1 MKGNGEERGGA
12 REDWSLGSGSCRTR
26 RVDKDVVGVG
36 IGGVGQSAEGMDGS
50 SCSRMLALLSSN
62 GLNMLAGLGNAGF
75 SLKPP
80 PSGMVVPSL
89 ASLSSKGAGCG
100 TSGKVSGGAFTGF
113 YRASP
118 TTMRPQDGT
127 LRFATSEETRTTE
140 EGVGTPLYQRSHSSI
155 SGKNVDHLGET
166 DIPSLSREEL
176 WRLILKHGKW
186 GS

>member
-1 MKGNGEERGGA
+1 
-12 REDWSLGSGSCRTR
+12 
-26 RVDKDVVGVG
+26 
-36 IGGVGQSAEGMDGS
+36 
-50 SCSRMLALLSSN
+50 MLALLASN

-80 PSGMVVPSL
+80 PSGMIVPTP
-89 ASLSSKGAGCG
+89 ASLSSRGTGCG

-113 YRASP
+113 YRAN
-118 TTMRPQDGT
+118 TMTLRPQDGT

-140 EGVGTPLYQRSHSSI
+140 EGAGIPVSQRSHKSG
-155 SGKNVDHLGET
+155 SGKKVDHLGES
-166 DIPSLSREEL
+166 DILNLSREEL

>member
-1 MKGNGEERGGA
+1 MKGNGEAKGGA
-12 REDWSLGSGSCRTR
+12 REALSFGSGSCRTR
-26 RVDKDVVGVG
+26 KVDKEVVGVG
-36 IGGVGQSAEGMDGS
+36 VRGGGQSTEEMDG

-80 PSGMVVPSL
+80 PSGMVVPTP
-89 ASLSSKGAGCG
+89 ASLSSRGTGCG

-113 YRASP
+113 YRAN
-118 TTMRPQDGT
+118 TMTLRPQDGT

-140 EGVGTPLYQRSHSSI
+140 EGAGMPVSQRSHKSG
-155 SGKNVDHLGET
+155 SGKKVDHLGES
-166 DIPSLSREEL
+166 DILNLSREEL